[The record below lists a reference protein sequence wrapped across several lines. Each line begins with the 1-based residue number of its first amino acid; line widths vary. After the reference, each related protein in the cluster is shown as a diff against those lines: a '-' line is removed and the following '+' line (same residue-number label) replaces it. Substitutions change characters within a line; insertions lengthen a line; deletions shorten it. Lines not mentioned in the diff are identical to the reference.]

1 MHRYVCRQDF
11 ERQRGAANGG
21 SKRVK
26 SGVGVSSKSTES
38 RYGDKTC
45 EDESNVNYL
54 TPDLPPLLPP
64 RASVWMRVGVIRARE
79 SCAVSA
85 IVKHPA

>member
-1 MHRYVCRQDF
+1 M
-11 ERQRGAANGG
+11 
-21 SKRVK
+21 
-26 SGVGVSSKSTES
+26 
-38 RYGDKTC
+38 GDKTC
-45 EDESNVNYL
+45 EDESNVSYL